1 MSNKFLPALAV
12 MALCFASSCGY
23 DKTGTTTEVINAN
36 ADEDVNPVH
45 IRGYGDREAD
55 MKNPGAPSP
64 DQYYAFSTASLS
76 AEQRRELDGKVAVEM
91 VKAYYDPEMQLSD
104 LAVKYSRQS
113 NTKPAAPQPAAATD
127 TAASSSATTP
137 NE

>member
-1 MSNKFLPALAV
+1 MSNKLLPALAI

-36 ADEDVNPVH
+36 ADEDVNPAH

-64 DQYYAFSTASLS
+64 NQYYAFSTASLS

-91 VKAYYDPEMQLSD
+91 VKTYYDPEMQLSD
-104 LAVKYSRQS
+104 LAVKYNRQS
-113 NTKPAAPQPAAATD
+113 NTKPAAPQPAAAPD
-127 TAASSSATTP
+127 TASSTATPPT